1 MQCTR
6 CAGLRVSEMT
16 YEGGSRVPVLR
27 CIHCGD
33 VSDQVIALN
42 RQRHLYPKPSRG
54 RTPVHKSDRWKRNR
68 SVIA

>member
-1 MQCTR
+1 MQCPR

-42 RQRHLYPKPSRG
+42 RQRRPYPKLSRW
-54 RTPVHKSDRWKRNR
+54 RTPSYKSDQWKRNR
-68 SVIA
+68 LVTA